1 MGKVVTVP
9 EDYSALLPGSLKV
22 TEVLRDHIL
31 WRGWGGVVLLS
42 FLCTGACL
50 VLHPS
55 RLHHR

>member
-31 WRGWGGVVLLS
+31 WRGWGGVVLLRLVHVWFS
-42 FLCTGACL
+42 THPGYITGD
-50 VLHPS
+50 H
-55 RLHHR
+55 